1 MNCSSPV
8 PVALMQPQTMTL
20 PPPCLTVG
28 KTHLSLYSSPGC
40 RHTRLTPSEPNKFI
54 LVRSQD
60 MVPVINVLSLLVFS
74 KLFAGLLCASSL
86 EEASFWDDTHADQFD
101 AVCGVWSE
109 QWQADPPPLQPLQQC
124 WQHSYIYF
132 PNTTSGYDAEH
143 VHSTFWSAIFREMP
157 VTANSKILQVITY
170 SYVTEEHKRTQRN
183 NLEAWDCPV
192 PSWGQCSSFR
202 CETDS
207 RWAPVIKQSQ
217 CSSYMSNKLHCMLS
231 PVPSIHCVWCLH
243 FTWWSNPSVLLSKK
257 GSGAHISRYR
267 PQQGW
272 SGPNYQNRLYSPRQ
286 QGF

>member
-1 MNCSSPV
+1 
-8 PVALMQPQTMTL
+8 MQCTAY
-20 PPPCLTVG
+20 G
-28 KTHLSLYSSPGC
+28 LS
-40 RHTRLTPSEPNKFI
+40 TDRLNP
-54 LVRSQD
+54 
-60 MVPVINVLSLLVFS
+60 
-74 KLFAGLLCASSL
+74 
-86 EEASFWDDTHADQFD
+86 
-101 AVCGVWSE
+101 
-109 QWQADPPPLQPLQQC
+109 PPPLQPLQQY

-231 PVPSIHCVWCLH
+231 PVPSIHCGGKKTRNALWPITCGVSISPDEVILQFCYRRRGLVLISPGTDLSRGDRVQTIRTD
-243 FTWWSNPSVLLSKK
+243 FTVPD
-257 GSGAHISRYR
+257 
-267 PQQGW
+267 
-272 SGPNYQNRLYSPRQ
+272 NRVSS
-286 QGF
+286 F